1 MPETS
6 KKIALASRNSRRASL
21 IFAAVLAAL
30 FAASTWFTKFNPLQ
44 VISAQEE
51 FWSFILTDFVPP
63 YMGRW
68 RALIDAVLQTLY
80 MALSSAGIS
89 AALSLILAFL
99 GTPGVCR
106 FRAVNAAVRGFASII
121 RNIPA
126 MVWVFILVGAYGI
139 GTEVGVLSLIIG
151 TTGYL
156 TRSYIETLDEVAER
170 NLEPLK
176 AAGAGILPTISQAIL
191 PAAAPGLIAWFL
203 YCIEL
208 NIRASAII
216 GMVGA
221 GGIGL
226 LMMGYIKQYNYAAAS
241 TAILA
246 VAVIV
251 IAVNLLTD
259 WLRKLILRRHGLP
272 TKIFLAVSAL
282 VTVASLALLR
292 LDFAKIAERT
302 PRLGHVFAE
311 MAKLSTEKFSL
322 TAIAMAETVA
332 VSILSLIYG
341 LILGLILGALSAR
354 NITP

>member
-1 MPETS
+1 LPKTS
-6 KKIALASRNSRRASL
+6 KKIALASRESRRASL
-21 IFAAVLAAL
+21 IFAAVLTAL
-30 FAASTWFTKFNPLQ
+30 FAVSTWFTEFNPLQ

-51 FWSFILTDFVPP
+51 FWSFIFTDFIPP
-63 YMGRW
+63 RMGGW
-68 RALIDAVLQTLY
+68 KALFDAVLQTLY

-89 AALSLILAFL
+89 AVLSLILAFL

-106 FRAVNAAVRGFASII
+106 FRAVNGFIRGFASVL

-126 MVWVFILVGAYGI
+126 LVWVFILVGAYGI
-139 GTEVGVLSLIIG
+139 GTEVGVLALMIG

-156 TRSYIETLDEVAER
+156 TRSYIETLDEVAEK
-170 NLEPLK
+170 NLEPMK

-191 PAAAPGLIAWFL
+191 PAASPGLIAWFL

-226 LMMGYIKQYNYAAAS
+226 LMMSYIKQYNYASAS
-241 TAILA
+241 TVILA

-259 WLRKLILRRHGLP
+259 WLRKIALR
-272 TKIFLAVSAL
+272 
-282 VTVASLALLR
+282 
-292 LDFAKIAERT
+292 
-302 PRLGHVFAE
+302 
-311 MAKLSTEKFSL
+311 
-322 TAIAMAETVA
+322 
-332 VSILSLIYG
+332 
-341 LILGLILGALSAR
+341 
-354 NITP
+354 